1 MRRSAMV
8 GGEHPSR
15 CEMCER
21 KLGDKRR
28 ALGIKRCHLHAAAP
42 ISRLMHSS

>member
-1 MRRSAMV
+1 MAGKV
-8 GGEHPSR
+8 DEQKSR
-15 CEMCER
+15 CEICYR
-21 KLGDKRR
+21 KLGNKRR